1 MTMTK
6 ILHAVFDGK
15 VLMQEGSVQL
25 EVSKRYL
32 LTIESKQKISGV
44 DKDPAFDLS
53 SLAVKTNIPD
63 LAAEHDH
70 YLYGTSRRGSD
81 GGQ

>member
-1 MTMTK
+1 
-6 ILHAVFDGK
+6 
-15 VLMQEGSVQL
+15 VQL

-53 SLAVKTNIPD
+53 SLAVKTNHEYK
-63 LAAEHDH
+63 LSH
-70 YLYGTSRRGSD
+70 
-81 GGQ
+81 